1 MIKLPHKLIIIIL
14 ALFNVLLV
22 SAEPTEHIIAVHGV
36 GEVALANSEGRI
48 QTSVTTLDTD
58 ADAALNHNSTLVA
71 NIISELNAVG
81 IESADISTSR
91 FDFHP
96 QYDWNNGQQ
105 IFQGYSVTNGLNIVI
120 REVSAVGAVLN
131 LLVDA
136 GATRINSVSFGS
148 SSLAEVRTQALQR
161 ATEDA
166 RNKASILATAS
177 GVTLG
182 PVIQVKLLSAN
193 PLQESVVGDVSLSSG
208 PAPIVPGS
216 NTYRETVS
224 ITYQLIE

>member
-1 MIKLPHKLIIIIL
+1 MIKSPHKLLVIL
-14 ALFNVLLV
+14 ALFNVLAV
-22 SAEPTEHIIAVHGV
+22 CAETTEHIISVQGV
-36 GEVALANSEGRI
+36 GEVALENTEGRI
-48 QTSVTTLDTD
+48 QTSVTTLDPD
-58 ADAALNHNSTLVA
+58 ADVALSRNSTLVA
-71 NIISELNAVG
+71 NIISELNNVG
-81 IESADISTSR
+81 IETADISTSR

-96 QYDWNNGQQ
+96 QYDWNDGQQ
-105 IFQGYSVTNGLNIVI
+105 VFQGYSVTNGLNIVV

-136 GATRINSVSFGS
+136 GATRINSVGFGA

-166 RNKASILATAS
+166 RSKASILAAAN

-182 PVIQVKLLSAN
+182 PVIQVRLLSAN
-193 PLQESVVGDVSLSSG
+193 ALHEAVVGDVSLSSG

-216 NTYRETVS
+216 NTYRETVH
-224 ITYQLIE
+224 ITYQLHE